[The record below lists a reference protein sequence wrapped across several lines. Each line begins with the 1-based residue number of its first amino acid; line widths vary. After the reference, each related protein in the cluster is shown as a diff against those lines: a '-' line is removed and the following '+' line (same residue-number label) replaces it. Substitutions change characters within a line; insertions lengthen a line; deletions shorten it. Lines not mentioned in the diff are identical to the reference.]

1 MNLSVAR
8 HVKEVVRDAE
18 GLPVRH
24 LVLRLLLGPSVVLFN
39 SLQIQLFIIVI
50 GVGVHTL
57 VLFRPTVL
65 LAPEALLVLLCH
77 EASDVEPLARHDGH
91 VRRGHHV
98 VVMQVPLLLILLLIL
113 MTVGLERHIS
123 GV

>member
-1 MNLSVAR
+1 MNLCVAR
-8 HVKEVVRDAE
+8 HVEEVVRDAE
-18 GLPVRH
+18 GLPVRY
-24 LVLRLLLGPSVVLFN
+24 LVLRLLLGPRVVLLY

-50 GVGVHTL
+50 GIGVHTL
-57 VLFRPTVL
+57 VLIRSTVL
-65 LAPEALLVLLCH
+65 LAPEALFVLLRH
-77 EASDVEPLARHDGH
+77 EASDIEPLARHDGH

-98 VVMQVPLLLILLLIL
+98 IVMQVPLLLILLLIL